1 MAKIVENC
9 LLIIYLTGNLTK
21 IAGKCNWI
29 WDCGFGIADL
39 ESFNAFLYSCVSD

>member
-21 IAGKCNWI
+21 IAGKCNRILDFRFWI
-29 WDCGFGIADL
+29 LD
-39 ESFNAFLYSCVSD
+39 